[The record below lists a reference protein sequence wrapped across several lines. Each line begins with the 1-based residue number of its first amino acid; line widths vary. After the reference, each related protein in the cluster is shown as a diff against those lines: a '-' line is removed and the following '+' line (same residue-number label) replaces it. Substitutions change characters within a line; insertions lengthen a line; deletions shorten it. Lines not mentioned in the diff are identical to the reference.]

1 MEMPDDLPEEFARLM
16 QLGMT
21 AGSELSR
28 LAEAHAKIGNL
39 FAGFDRV
46 RAASI
51 FGGLL
56 TVPEL
61 HSNTLRLEALVALS
75 LHWASGERKPSEAII
90 ARAFSALGSGWC
102 GQMEDPSEDVFVG
115 SVATP
120 RGNFRILNGIWES
133 PAFWLQR
140 VVNVVET
147 MPQGG
152 GYDELRER
160 MYALLK
166 LSDLVCDRAG
176 HHRNDLG
183 NERNEKSLN
192 RKILSRLNSIEARVR
207 FDAAELEQAGISI
220 EALAAFFLM
229 PEDVPGMLRDSLGH
243 TALERHPIIPRRGQL
258 HLVLPTAV
266 SVAIRHMVIE
276 RMEAAG
282 MHEAFLRGL
291 AQEYERTFFTQHVLG
306 MDKLIR
312 IKFQHTKYGC
322 FAGVVTEVDVGRYLN
337 LVFFLDTL
345 EEFSSTG
352 FVHPPPRPDGF
363 ADALN
368 QMLLAGATAAEKQDD
383 FREGFAL
390 LVSCGVGRALAQ
402 PPPKSPG
409 PNWRIEH
416 ISAADLETLSG
427 LRGIGPLSLWRIID
441 AEERVG
447 DLGVQLHNI
456 NGLLNFFAWM
466 RKLDGHIVPHGSL
479 PDDFIREGYGAWMVI
494 DQNALRDLRHEFG
507 ATIDAHVEQTV
518 QGDWRLVQKS
528 HSQLFEEDLRLPIY
542 YAVEPY
548 PGERGVPSV
557 YLSPTRAWWC
567 EIRVPSATTSWFAGE
582 RLKMVTTWIGRAVP
596 VLEQHFPLMPPGP
609 VLWLSQFDG
618 PSDGFEDD
626 GTIRGYPEAR
636 AAISVSVEMHARQI
650 RLQVGSDFTRALFN
664 VDNVAERAIVDG
676 LVEGAAQMAGQ
687 APTADE
693 RSDLVDQIVGGTHAR
708 QSHAFRCIDFRD
720 EVRDSVPNHP
730 VVIDSADDA
739 LSRLGLGWRVRD
751 RSRGAWIE
759 GKSDTISFVNALVTW
774 IEDELCEELAKFN
787 RLDLIDVVLI
797 NYEAAM
803 RDSLNWRRTAAAVL
817 GVHDD
822 KEATMDTMARHEF
835 ELNAVYQ
842 ASRILVEMAICEC
855 PLEGGQKVGELDLAR
870 LMTRPAL
877 LLHVGGW
884 SDAIRWD
891 VMEPK
896 LRVTPLGDIHANWGF
911 ADNVLE
917 PFARAASDAR
927 VNDAVEDYASNLQAP
942 KVTPT
947 IAGEFD
953 AAFNSAWFE
962 QTGASIDEFRLFI
975 ECMEDLASAQ
985 NTAVLI
991 TSRSAIMAAESEG
1004 RRLSGDTLERVVS
1017 FLTSKPRTKWRDLPK
1032 GYELRDLHSWRFRRR
1047 LSILRLP
1054 LIQVDEKD
1062 DPTVLV
1068 APGLLRDAFHYM
1080 FNSYHRGDFLDQQ
1093 LSPLMRKWKARI
1105 SDERGREFTLKVSTR
1120 LRELGWETDTE
1131 VKMTRL
1137 LKRKLDRDYGDVD
1150 VLAWN
1155 KASGR
1160 VLAIEC
1166 KDLQFRKTPGEIAEQ
1181 LSDFRGETDA
1191 KGKADYLRKHLDRMA
1206 VIEQHL
1212 ADVGKFV
1219 GMNGLAKVESHL
1231 VFRNPVPMKF
1241 ALQHMSALVKV
1252 NIFDDLASV

>member
-1 MEMPDDLPEEFARLM
+1 MEMPDDLLEKFARM
-16 QLGMT
+16 IQQGM
-21 AGSELSR
+21 ASGSDLSS
-28 LAEAHAKIGNL
+28 LAQAHTEMGKK
-39 FAGFDRV
+39 FAGLDRV
-46 RAASI
+46 RAATI

-61 HSNTLRLEALVALS
+61 HSNSLRLEALIPLS
-75 LHWASGERKPSEAII
+75 LHWAEGERKPSEAII
-90 ARAFSALGSGWC
+90 AQAFNALGSGWC
-102 GQMEDPSEDVFVG
+102 GQMEDPVEGVFVG

-120 RGNFRILNGIWES
+120 RGNFRILNGIWET

-140 VVNVVET
+140 IVNTVEG
-147 MPQGG
+147 MPQGA

-166 LSDLVCDRAG
+166 LSDLVCERAG
-176 HHRNDLG
+176 LHRSDLG
-183 NERNEKSLN
+183 NELRERTLN

-220 EALAAFFLM
+220 EALSAFFLM
-229 PEDVPGMLRDSLGH
+229 PEEVPGLLNDSLGH
-243 TALERHPIIPRRGQL
+243 TALERHPIIPRRGQV

-266 SVAIRHMVIE
+266 SIAIRHMVIE

-282 MHEAFLRGL
+282 MREAFLRGL
-291 AQEYERTFFTQHVLG
+291 AEEYQHTFFTQHILG
-306 MDKLIR
+306 VDKLIR
-312 IKFQHTKYGC
+312 IKFQRTKHGC
-322 FAGVVTEVDVGRYLN
+322 FAGVVTEADVGRYLN

-352 FVHPPPRPDGF
+352 FVHPLPRPDGF
-363 ADALN
+363 ADDLN
-368 QMLLAGATAAEKQDD
+368 EMILAGAKAAEEMEG

-390 LVSCGVGRALAQ
+390 LVSCGVGRALAA

-409 PNWRIEH
+409 PNWRFEH

-427 LRGIGPLSLWRIID
+427 LKGIGPLSLWRIIE

-447 DLGVQLHNI
+447 ELGVQLQNV
-456 NGLLNFFAWM
+456 NGLLNLFAWM
-466 RKLDGHIVPHGSL
+466 RELDGHIIPHGSL
-479 PDDFIREGYGAWMVI
+479 PDDFVQEGFGAFVVI
-494 DQNALRDLRHEFG
+494 DQNALRNLRHEFE
-507 ATIDAHVEQTV
+507 ATIDTRVEQTV

-528 HSQLFEEDLRLPIY
+528 RAPLFEEDLRLPIY
-542 YAVEPY
+542 YAVEPRK
-548 PGERGVPSV
+548 GERGVPSV

-567 EIRVPSATTSWFAGE
+567 ETTVPSGTSAWFAFE

-596 VLEQHFPLMPPGP
+596 ILEQQFPSLPTGP
-609 VLWLSQFDG
+609 ILWKSNFDG
-618 PSDGFEDD
+618 PFEGFADD
-626 GTIRGYPEAR
+626 GIIRGYAEAR
-636 AAISVSVEMHARQI
+636 AAVSVDAQTRQV
-650 RLQVGSDFTRALFN
+650 RMEVGGDFSRALFN

-676 LVEGAAQMAGQ
+676 LVEGVAHMAGQ
-687 APTADE
+687 ALSPDE
-693 RSDLVDQIVGGTHAR
+693 RSAIVDRIVGGTQAR
-708 QSHAFRCIDFRD
+708 QSHAFRRMGFRD
-720 EVRDSVPNHP
+720 EVRDSIPNNP
-730 VVIDSADDA
+730 VVIDTADDA
-739 LSRLGLGWRVRD
+739 LSRLSLGWRVRD
-751 RSRGAWIE
+751 RSKGAWVE
-759 GKSDTISFVNALVTW
+759 GKTETIAFVNALVTW
-774 IEDELCEELAKFN
+774 IEDELCEELRKFN

-803 RDSLNWRRTAAAVL
+803 HDSHQWRRTAAAVL
-817 GVHDD
+817 GLHDD
-822 KEATMDTMARHEF
+822 KEAAMATMAHHEF
-835 ELNAVYQ
+835 KLNAVYQ

-870 LMTRPAL
+870 LMTLPAL

-911 ADNVLE
+911 ADDVLE
-917 PFARAASDAR
+917 PFARAASDVR

-942 KVTPT
+942 KVAPT
-947 IAGEFD
+947 IAEEFD
-953 AAFNSAWFE
+953 AAFNAAWAE
-962 QTGASIDEFRLFI
+962 QTGVSIDEFRLFI
-975 ECMEDLASAQ
+975 ECMEDLAAAQ
-985 NTAVLI
+985 NTAVVI
-991 TSRSAIMAAESEG
+991 TSRSAIMAVESEG
-1004 RRLSGDTLERVVS
+1004 RRLPNDALERVVA
-1017 FLTSKPRTKWRDLPK
+1017 FLTSKPRTKWRELPE
-1032 GYELRDLHSWRFRRR
+1032 GYEPRDLHSWRFRRR

-1054 LIQVDEKD
+1054 LIQIDEKD
-1062 DPTVLV
+1062 DPTVV
-1068 APGLLRDAFHYM
+1068 VVPGLLRDGFGYM
-1080 FNSYHRGDFLDQQ
+1080 FGNYHRGDFPDQQ

-1105 SDERGREFTLKVSTR
+1105 SDQRGREFTLKVSGR

-1137 LKRKLDRDYGDVD
+1137 LKKGLDRDYGDVD

-1166 KDLQFRKTPGEIAEQ
+1166 KDLQYRKTPGEIAEQ

-1191 KGKADYLRKHLDRMA
+1191 KGKADYLRKHLDRMG

-1212 ADVGKFV
+1212 PEVGKFV
-1219 GMNGLAKVESHL
+1219 GMAGLAKVESHL
-1231 VFRNPVPMKF
+1231 VFHNPVPMQF
-1241 ALQHMSALVKV
+1241 ALQHMSALVAA
-1252 NIFDDLASV
+1252 NIFDGLASI